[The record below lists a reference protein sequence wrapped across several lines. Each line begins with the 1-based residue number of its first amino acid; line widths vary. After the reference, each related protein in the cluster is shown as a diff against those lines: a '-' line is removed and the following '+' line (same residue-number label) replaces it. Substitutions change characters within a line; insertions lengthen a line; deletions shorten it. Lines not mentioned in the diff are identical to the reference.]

1 MSQENEIKEVIEE
14 TEEVVEEISADE
26 KVEVS
31 ESEKIAET
39 ETKSDSVNELEKK
52 HKQTLSQLTRLQA
65 DFENYKKRTQK
76 EKEGIYRYAVEEF
89 GEKLLPV
96 IDNLDRALESFE
108 KDGCES
114 DGYLDGVR
122 MVFNQLLDVLK
133 EEGIEEIKAIGE
145 EFNPMYH
152 HAVCMEAVDGEQ
164 DDVIIEVF
172 QKGYQIK
179 DKVLRPAMVKVCKN

>member
-1 MSQENEIKEVIEE
+1 MSQENEIKEVVEE
-14 TEEVVEEISADE
+14 TEEVVEEVSTEEEAKVPGAE
-26 KVEVS
+26 KVAEA
-31 ESEKIAET
+31 EKKT
-39 ETKSDSVNELEKK
+39 DTLNELEKK
-52 HKQTLSQLTRLQA
+52 HKQTLSQFTRLQA

-108 KDGCES
+108 KDGCEA
-114 DGYLDGVR
+114 DGYLDGVK

-133 EEGIEEIKAIGE
+133 EEGIEEIEAIGE

-152 HAVCMEAVDGEQ
+152 HAVCMEAVEGEQ